1 MNWFKENVLVLSKNE
16 LLGKC
21 FYGQAHNSNERF
33 NQLMGEVPKNY
44 IYLCVSGKF

>member
-1 MNWFKENVLVLSKNE
+1 MNRFSILVLSKNE

-21 FYGQAHNSNERF
+21 FYGQAHNSNETF

-44 IYLCVSGKF
+44 IYLYVSVKF